1 MGNLVKSLTSALRV
15 LSTFADK
22 SGSFSAAEIADALG
36 LGRSHASKI
45 LNDLR
50 EAGFIDQDP
59 KTRMF
64 AVAARSFALGSQY
77 LANSALARVASG
89 PMRRLADQTGQTTT
103 LCTLHGIDVLHL
115 ASIEGRHLLDVGWR
129 VGTWVPFHATA
140 VGKVLYAF
148 APRSLFEEAL
158 AKRGLPRLTPKTIC
172 KADTLDEQFVKLR
185 RTGFS
190 ETSEETM
197 AGLAALAVPVFGSD
211 QEVLGALGLIYP
223 LHTVESRDRRGLTD
237 ELHGAAREI
246 SGRMGAQLYPFG
258 TVHPR

>member
-1 MGNLVKSLTSALRV
+1 MKSLTSALRV

-22 SGSFSAAEIADALG
+22 SGSLSAAEIADALG

-50 EAGFIDQDP
+50 EAGFIDQHP
-59 KTRMF
+59 KTRLF

-77 LANSALARVASG
+77 LANSALARVATG
-89 PMRRLADQTGQTTT
+89 PMRRVADQTGQTTT
-103 LCTLHGIDVLHL
+103 LCTLHGLDILHL
-115 ASIEGRHLLDVGWR
+115 ASIEGRHFLDVGWR

-148 APRSLFEEAL
+148 APRPLFEQAIAE
-158 AKRGLPRLTPKTIC
+158 RGLPRLTPKTIC
-172 KADTLDEQFVKLR
+172 EADALDRQFEKVR

-197 AGLAALAVPVFGSD
+197 AGLAAQAVPVFGPD
-211 QEVLGALGLIYP
+211 QEVLGSLGLIYP
-223 LHTVESRDRRGLTD
+223 VHTVESVGRQNLAD